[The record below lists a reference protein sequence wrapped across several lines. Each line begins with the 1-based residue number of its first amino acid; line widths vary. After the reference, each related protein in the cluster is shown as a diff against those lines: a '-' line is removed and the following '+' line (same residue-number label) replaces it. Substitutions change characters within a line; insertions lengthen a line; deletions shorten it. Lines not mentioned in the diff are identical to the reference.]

1 MKKIIFK
8 IIIFIVM
15 IVTFTSGIKT
25 IADETEDE
33 QNKISELQEILEDNK
48 ESMEGLYNYIDGL
61 KLDVELMNELNPK
74 EYVESYIKD
83 GKGNISFDKMFD
95 AIISLVFKEVKSVL
109 KLAVIIVTIGI
120 MGTLIKSLHDSFNS
134 KGISD
139 VAFYSCYIIL
149 IMILSK
155 SFLISISIAKE
166 VITNISDFMAAILP
180 ILVSMITLSGGV
192 VEATTIDP
200 ILLAVVM
207 IVPKI
212 YKSIIIPLVL
222 IFFAMQFANNLSNE
236 HKIDGLCKLVK
247 QGTMWMQGIIL
258 TIFIGILTIRGITG
272 STIDAVTLKT
282 TKFAIDNFIPIVGK
296 SFSDAIASVAAY
308 SLIIKN
314 AISSIGL
321 IVIIIMIVYPLI
333 KIVLTSFIYKLSSAI
348 LEPVSDKRITSS
360 IQASGEAMTII
371 LSCIMSVSLMFF
383 ILLAIMASAGKYIVG
398 I

>member
-1 MKKIIFK
+1 MRRIIFK
-8 IIIFIVM
+8 IIISI
-15 IVTFTSGIKT
+15 IIAVTITGGVRTFAEES
-25 IADETEDE
+25 EDDRS
-33 QNKISELQEILEDNK
+33 KISELQEILEDNN

-95 AIISLVFKEVKSVL
+95 AVVSLVFKEVKSVL
-109 KLAVIIVTIGI
+109 KLAVMIIAIGVI
-120 MGTLIKSLHDSFNS
+120 GTLIKSLHDSFNS

-139 VAFYSCYIIL
+139 IAFYSCYIIL

-155 SFLISISIAKE
+155 SFLISISIAKD

-180 ILVSMITLSGGV
+180 ILVSMITLSGGI

-207 IVPKI
+207 IVPRI
-212 YKSIIIPLVL
+212 YKNLIIPLVL
-222 IFFAMQFANNLSNE
+222 AFFAMQFANNLSNE

-247 QGTMWMQGIIL
+247 QGTMWVQGIVL

-272 STIDAVTLKT
+272 STIDVVTLKT

-321 IVIIIMIVYPLI
+321 IVIIIIIVYPLI
-333 KIVLTSFIYKLSSAI
+333 KIILTAFIYKLSAAI

-360 IQASGEAMTII
+360 IQAAGDAMTII

>member
-1 MKKIIFK
+1 MRRIIFK
-8 IIIFIVM
+8 IIISI
-15 IVTFTSGIKT
+15 IIAVTITGGVRTF
-25 IADETEDE
+25 ADESEDE
-33 QNKISELQEILEDNK
+33 SGKISELQEILEDNE

-74 EYVESYIKD
+74 EYVESYIRD

-95 AIISLVFKEVKSVL
+95 AVVSLIFKEVNSVL
-109 KLAVIIVTIGI
+109 KLAVTIVAIGVI
-120 MGTLIKSLHDSFNS
+120 GTLIKSLHDSFNS

-139 VAFYSCYIIL
+139 IAFYSCYIIL

-166 VITNISDFMAAILP
+166 VITNISDFMGAILP
-180 ILVSMITLSGGV
+180 ILVSMITLSGGI
-192 VEATTIDP
+192 VEATTLDP

-207 IVPKI
+207 IVPRI
-212 YKSIIIPLVL
+212 YKNLIIPLVL
-222 IFFAMQFANNLSNE
+222 TFFAMQFANNLSNE

-247 QGTMWMQGIIL
+247 QGTMWIQGIVL

-272 STIDAVTLKT
+272 STIDVVTLKT

-296 SFSDAIASVAAY
+296 SFSDAITSVAAY

-321 IVIIIMIVYPLI
+321 IEIIIIIVYPLI
-333 KIVLTSFIYKLSSAI
+333 KIILTAFIYKLSAAI
-348 LEPVSDKRITSS
+348 LEPISDKRITSS
-360 IQASGEAMTII
+360 IQAAGDAMTII